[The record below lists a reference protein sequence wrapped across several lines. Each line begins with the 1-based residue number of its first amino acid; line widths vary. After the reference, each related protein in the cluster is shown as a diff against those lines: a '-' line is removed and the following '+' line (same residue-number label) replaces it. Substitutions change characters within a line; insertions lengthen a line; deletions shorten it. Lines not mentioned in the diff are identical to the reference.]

1 MTEQQKPI
9 AYATINEDCDY
20 AMLFFDEQEARL
32 YSGDDEPIPL
42 GVIAAL
48 PASEQKPVA
57 LEWIEPERGMCIS
70 HSEPPEYGVYQVK
83 PPYAHPDPDSAA
95 RINELEAEVKELN
108 FALDVQ
114 QCALAK
120 RIRNPDIETAIARQ
134 EADAD
139 SYWNAR
145 ERLVNR
151 IEQLSRQKDMAE
163 SFLRTAVESN
173 EALKEKLRVAREAI
187 NYCVKQVPE
196 LATVPC
202 MTEALATI
210 GEEDEITLGS

>member
-9 AYATINEDCDY
+9 AYATINEDGDY

-95 RINELEAEVKELN
+95 RIKELEAEVEKWKRRAIERRE
-108 FALDVQ
+108 AHKV
-114 QCALAK
+114 LAF
-120 RIRNPDIETAIARQ
+120 
-134 EADAD
+134 
-139 SYWNAR
+139 
-145 ERLVNR
+145 
-151 IEQLSRQKDMAE
+151 E
-163 SFLRTAVESN
+163 SA
-173 EALKEKLRVAREAI
+173 ALKEKLRVAREAI
-187 NYCVKQVPE
+187 D
-196 LATVPC
+196 ADA
-202 MTEALATI
+202 ALASAHE
-210 GEEDEITLGS
+210 GAAK